1 MKLCDNFSIPISQD
15 DLLEIFRIKAMRAD
29 TRYGNKV
36 DFDGFKDILQE
47 IFYVLETQNEIKMRQ
62 KEIKILSESDL
73 TWSMD

>member
-36 DFDGFKDILQE
+36 DFDGFKDIL
-47 IFYVLETQNEIKMRQ
+47 
-62 KEIKILSESDL
+62 
-73 TWSMD
+73 